1 MKSSVPKGTRQ
12 RSRWLACWPDGKIGQ
27 LRQQGDVKQGVAL
40 LHPDLFAVPQEGL
53 LGVDKKILLLLADV
67 DQGAGPGER
76 LVEQL
81 LGDGGVEAVDVRFNE
96 PEPGLVLQGVE
107 PLQALL
113 VGLPLCQASG
123 PLQLLVDP
131 GEDLFGRPAEFAF
144 AKVEEAAVGVVH

>member
-1 MKSSVPKGTRQ
+1 M
-12 RSRWLACWPDGKIGQ
+12 GQ
-27 LRQQGDVKQGVAL
+27 LRQQKQANYVANSAPSKL
-40 LHPDLFAVPQEGL
+40 PKVTSIRELPFFTQTLFAVPQEGL

-131 GEDLFGRPAEFAF
+131 GEDLFGRPAKFAF
-144 AKVEEAAVGVVH
+144 ARVEEVALGVVQGW